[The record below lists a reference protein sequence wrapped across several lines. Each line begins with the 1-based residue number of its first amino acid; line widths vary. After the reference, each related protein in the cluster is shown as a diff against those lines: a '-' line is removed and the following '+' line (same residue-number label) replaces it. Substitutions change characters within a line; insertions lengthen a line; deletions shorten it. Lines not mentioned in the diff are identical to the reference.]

1 MRSTEYSSVNPANGN
16 VTWEGPLSLE
26 KGNHSGM
33 PSRTEAYLPG
43 DERGHVN
50 ASSLGGSNTSSN
62 VVAQH
67 HDLNHGGY
75 LSVENGERNAL
86 KAGASINSEKI
97 AFVDS
102 QPGDRPSAFMVND
115 TVTYPDGHSESIHN
129 SFTNESNADQARW
142 NDISSSLPGTYD
154 APNPGDGLRDSMSSE
169 EYANLMEET
178 DAALLNLDEEY
189 APSEFSVSSY
199 DCSVNESD
207 NSNSISDEGVGD
219 DGIDDGLDDNE
230 GVDDGMDI

>member
-1 MRSTEYSSVNPANGN
+1 MRSSEYSSVDPTNGN

-33 PSRTEAYLPG
+33 PSRTDAYLPG

-50 ASSLGGSNTSSN
+50 ASSLGGANTTSN

-86 KAGASINSEKI
+86 QNGAAIDSEKTAI
-97 AFVDS
+97 VDG
-102 QPGDRPSAFMVND
+102 QPGDRPSTFMVND
-115 TVTYPDGHSESIHN
+115 TVTYADGHSETIHS
-129 SFTNESNADQARW
+129 SFTNESNADQVEW

-154 APNPGDGLRDSMSSE
+154 APNPGDDLRESMSSE
-169 EYANLMEET
+169 EYAGLMEET
-178 DAALLNLDEEY
+178 DATLLDLDADY
-189 APSEFSVSSY
+189 APSDFSGDPYASSE
-199 DCSVNESD
+199 NESD
-207 NSNSISDEGVGD
+207 ISGSVSEDSVS
-219 DGIDDGLDDNE
+219 DGGIDDDGLD
-230 GVDDGMDI
+230 I